1 MNGVKSCFE
10 RNWNRDLMNDV
21 KSYFGRN
28 WNRDEMMNNVKSYF
42 RRNWNRDD
50 VMSNVKSYFVRNWN
64 RDDMMNMDEILVEV
78 HTSLKK
84 VYLTPFCAMLS
95 STFGSYVRWI
105 SVAGWKFTVLSYV
118 ASLILI
124 YYTPP
129 GRVVLLLMLAACLF
143 GASVNAFTNYLF
155 KIEQRL
161 LKVATRICA
170 FLANLYVVTTF
181 ACSVTT
187 LLLLYVLRLLAGTTT
202 GCGSFLYRIIR
213 TRKRRKIYLG
223 CMKYCFVIMLSTFGF
238 VVLDS
243 SHTIHWAI
251 NMHLAQ
257 TLFMGYL
264 VIYSQEILYDANL
277 GDINFVNCT
286 FTVFLHLPGILI
298 HAARLYLQDAEIEQ
312 QEQN

>member
-84 VYLTPFCAMLS
+84 VYLALFCAMLS

-129 GRVVLLLMLAACLF
+129 GRVKMRVLLEN
-143 GASVNAFTNYLF
+143 SIHSEAFQNHTSCMSIDNNH
-155 KIEQRL
+155 K
-161 LKVATRICA
+161 
-170 FLANLYVVTTF
+170 YVSHT
-181 ACSVTT
+181 S
-187 LLLLYVLRLLAGTTT
+187 YVLRLLAGTTT